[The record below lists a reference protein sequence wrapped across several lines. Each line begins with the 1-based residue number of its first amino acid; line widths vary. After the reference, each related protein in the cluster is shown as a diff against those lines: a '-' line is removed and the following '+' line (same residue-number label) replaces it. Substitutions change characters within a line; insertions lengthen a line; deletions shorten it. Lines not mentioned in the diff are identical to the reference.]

1 MTTPLDDANAEQVAY
16 WNGDAGRRWTAIQDS
31 QDRLFT
37 EITAALFEAAA
48 PQKGEAVIDV
58 GCGAGET
65 TLIAAAATGRALGI
79 DVSEPMLARARERG
93 KGSRARFELAD
104 ATAYDF
110 SAEAADLLISRFGVM
125 FFADPVASFTH
136 LAKALRRGGRLA
148 FVCWRTVAE
157 NPWANMAL
165 ELAIKEVGAPP
176 PADPEAPGPFA
187 FANPERVRR
196 LLEASGFASV
206 QLSPFDTSTVYGA
219 TPARAAERLATMGP
233 AMRLLAKKDDAA
245 ATARV
250 MAALEKMLAP
260 LATEAGVPLTGAAW
274 IVTARR
280 P

>member
-1 MTTPLDDANAEQVAY
+1 MGAAEDQKAF
-16 WNGDAGRRWTAIQDS
+16 WNGAAGETWVTDQVERDAMLVGYG
-31 QDRLFT
+31 
-37 EITAALFEAAA
+37 AAA
-48 PQKGEAVIDV
+48 IRAGAVATGEAVLDV
-58 GCGAGET
+58 GCGCGT
-65 TLIAAAATGRALGI
+65 TTFALADAVGPKGRVVGLDISA
-79 DVSEPMLARARERG
+79 PMLARAHASRG
-93 KGSRARFELAD
+93 AHTNVAFELGD
-104 ATAYDF
+104 AGAMTLPSETF
-110 SAEAADLLISRFGVM
+110 DLLFSRFGVM